1 MSSSRAAV
9 GLLRRRAL
17 AGAVMLLLLVNCG
30 FQPLYGNRAGPTPG
44 NTVSDMSYIA
54 VDIIPERA
62 GHLVRNQLLDRLHPR
77 GMAARPVYRLKVR
90 LNTSREGIAFQQD
103 DSATRFNLRLSA
115 DFELTDTRAGSVVLK
130 GHTLA
135 ISAFNVVRSD
145 YANLISERDAVGRA
159 ARSLADGIQS
169 RIAVYFS
176 RLRG

>member
-1 MSSSRAAV
+1 MSSSRAA
-9 GLLRRRAL
+9 GKLPLRRAL
-17 AGAVMLLLLVNCG
+17 ASAMLLLLLANCG
-30 FQPLYGNRAGPTPG
+30 FQPLHGNRAGATG
-44 NTVSDMSYIA
+44 NTISDMSFIA
-54 VDIIPERA
+54 VDVIPDRA
-62 GHLVRNQLLDRLHPR
+62 GHLVRNQLLERLHPR
-77 GMAARPVYRLKVR
+77 GMAARPVYRLSVR

-115 DFELTDTRAGSVVLK
+115 AFELTDTRAGSVVLK

-145 YANLISERDAVGRA
+145 YANLISERDAVARA

>member
-1 MSSSRAAV
+1 
-9 GLLRRRAL
+9 
-17 AGAVMLLLLVNCG
+17 
-30 FQPLYGNRAGPTPG
+30 
-44 NTVSDMSYIA
+44 
-54 VDIIPERA
+54 
-62 GHLVRNQLLDRLHPR
+62 
-77 GMAARPVYRLKVR
+77 
-90 LNTSREGIAFQQD
+90 
-103 DSATRFNLRLSA
+103 
-115 DFELTDTRAGSVVLK
+115 VVLK